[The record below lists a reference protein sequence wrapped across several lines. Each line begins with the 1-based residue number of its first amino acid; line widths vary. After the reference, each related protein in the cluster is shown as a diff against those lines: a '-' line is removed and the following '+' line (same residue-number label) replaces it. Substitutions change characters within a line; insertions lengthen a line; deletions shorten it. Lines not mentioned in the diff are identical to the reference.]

1 MINRPKIVAH
11 FSKQDVNQLVFMDVP
26 KEHEFHRGLHESRLS
41 KRLDLQSLPFVLDG
55 GLSKKI
61 NNRKSS
67 CETKEI
73 VTIII
78 IIITIINSDTFI
90 ICAPGQPKCLSK
102 LLLNNCT
109 KLTYSVL
116 RFLGSKT
123 CTGSCGNDGGKKVLL
138 FNLFVCCMFSPVRI
152 LLNYV
157 KFNFTLKRTKT
168 RD

>member
-11 FSKQDVNQLVFMDVP
+11 FTKQDVNQLVLMDVS
-26 KEHEFHRGLHESRLS
+26 KEHEFHRGLYESRLS

-61 NNRKSS
+61 NNRESS

-73 VTIII
+73 ITKIII
-78 IIITIINSDTFI
+78 IIINSDTFI

-109 KLTYSVL
+109 KLTYSAL
-116 RFLGSKT
+116 RFPGSKRVL
-123 CTGSCGNDGGKKVLL
+123 DHAAMMAGKKFCFLT
-138 FNLFVCCMFSPVRI
+138 FLFVVCSA
-152 LLNYV
+152 L
-157 KFNFTLKRTKT
+157 
-168 RD
+168 

>member
-11 FSKQDVNQLVFMDVP
+11 FTKQDVNQLVFMDVP

-61 NNRKSS
+61 NNRESS

-73 VTIII
+73 ITIIII

-109 KLTYSVL
+109 KLTYSAL
-116 RFLGSKT
+116 RFPGSKRVLDHAAMMAGKTFCFLT
-123 CTGSCGNDGGKKVLL
+123 C
-138 FNLFVCCMFSPVRI
+138 LFVVCSALSGF
-152 LLNYV
+152 Y
-157 KFNFTLKRTKT
+157 
-168 RD
+168 